1 MKVEE
6 RFLKYVSV
14 WTTSDEESKTTP
26 SAERE
31 LNLAR
36 LLVDEMKRLG
46 ICNARV
52 DEHGY
57 VYGSIP
63 ATAGMENVPALGLIA
78 HMDTAPEFSG
88 KNVNPQIIRN
98 YDGEDVL
105 LGTSGKVLSVSEF
118 PLLKEMKGRTLITTD
133 GTTLLGADDKA
144 GIAEILTAV
153 EQMIKE
159 EIPHGKICVGFTP
172 DEEIG
177 SGADLLDLKAFGA
190 DCAFTVDGDQE
201 GQIQFENF
209 NAASATFTV
218 HGVNVHTGSAKDIM
232 VNSQQ
237 VAMDIHARLPETDRP
252 EHTEGYEGFYHLM
265 SFQGNVEHTVT
276 KYLIRDFDAQNMER
290 RVEFLNQIVDE
301 MNEKYGA
308 GTVELKVEES
318 YRNMREKIEPCM
330 WLVDTAV
337 KACEMAG
344 VPVDQSP
351 IRGGTDGA
359 RLSYRGLPCPNLGT
373 GGHAFHG
380 CFEHITVEGM
390 EKVVEIV
397 KNIIRMFPE
406 CR

>member
-36 LLVDEMKRLG
+36 LLVEEMKGLG
-46 ICNARV
+46 IRDARV
-52 DEHGY
+52 AEHGY

-88 KNVNPQIIRN
+88 KDVNPQIIVN
-98 YDGEDVL
+98 YGGEDVL
-105 LGTSGKVLSVSEF
+105 LGASGKVLSVAEF

-144 GIAEILTAV
+144 GIAEIMTAV
-153 EQMIKE
+153 EQIIKE

-177 SGADLLDLKAFGA
+177 SGADLLDLKDFGA

-209 NAASATFTV
+209 NAASAAFTV

-237 VAMDIHARLPETDRP
+237 VAMDIHARLPEKDRP

-265 SFQGNVEHTVT
+265 SFQGNVEQTVT

-301 MNEKYGA
+301 MNQTYGE
-308 GTVELKVEES
+308 GTVELTVEES

-330 WLVDTAV
+330 WLVDMAV
-337 KACEMAG
+337 KACERAG
-344 VPVDQSP
+344 VAVDQSP